1 MDMIAQLEE
10 KFEKMINKIKVL
22 EGENASLKERLAS
35 QDQDAEELR
44 MSLEIE
50 RESTSEVR
58 SRIDVLLKKVQDE
71 LGE

>member
-58 SRIDVLLKKVQDE
+58 SRIDALLKKVQDE

>member
-22 EGENASLKERLAS
+22 EDENASLKERLAS
-35 QDQDAEELR
+35 QDQDTEELR

-58 SRIDVLLKKVQDE
+58 SRIDALLKKVQDE